1 MKMNIKLISTLMVIF
16 MISVPYTSSAE
27 DSEKTPTGSFTFG
40 GIYLYNEGFDGL
52 SGTSGTT
59 VDEDDATYYTVGFNV
74 SPSLALEGGVM
85 TSSEITSSMY
95 SGASGTLHGKSY
107 SVSQGCG
114 GCAAGGTGTVDLTA
128 EIKDSYLFGVKF
140 SASTSGNLGIY
151 AKAGMLFWDVAYTAS
166 NAQFTYNG
174 TAKSGRFLEVDGSDA
189 YIALGASYAIS
200 KNSSFAVDYLSSEI
214 HDSSIGGYSLSFQQS
229 F

>member
-1 MKMNIKLISTLMVIF
+1 MNSKLISTLMVIF
-16 MISVPYTSSAE
+16 MMSVPYTSSAA
-27 DSEKTPTGSFTFG
+27 DSDKTPKVSLTFG

-59 VDEDDATYYTVGFNV
+59 DDEDDVTYFTVGYNV

-95 SGASGTLHGKSY
+95 SSASGTLHGKSY
-107 SVSQGCG
+107 SVTQGCA
-114 GCAAGGTGTVDLTA
+114 GCAAGGSGTLNIKA
-128 EIKDSYLFGVKF
+128 EIDTSYLLGVKF
-140 SASTSGNLGIY
+140 SPSTKGALGVY

-166 NAQFTYNG
+166 NAQLTYDG

-189 YIALGASYAIS
+189 YIGLGVSYAIG
-200 KNSSFAVDYLSSEI
+200 KNSSFAIDYLSSEI
-214 HDSSIGGYSLSFQQS
+214 HDSSISGYSLSWIQS

>member
-1 MKMNIKLISTLMVIF
+1 MM
-16 MISVPYTSSAE
+16 SVPYTSSAE
-27 DSEKTPTGSFTFG
+27 DSEKNPTASFTFG
-40 GIYLYNEGFDGL
+40 GINLFNEGFDGL
-52 SGTSGTT
+52 AGPGRT
-59 VDEDDATYYTVGFNV
+59 VDDEDDATYFTVGFNV

-114 GCAAGGTGTVDLTA
+114 GCAAGGTGTVDLKA
-128 EIKDSYLFGVKF
+128 EIKDSYLLGVKF
-140 SASTSGNLGIY
+140 SPSTSGNLGFY

-166 NAQFTYNG
+166 NAQFIYDS
-174 TAKSGRFLEVDGSDA
+174 TAKSGRFLEVDGSNG
-189 YIALGASYAIS
+189 YVGLGMSYAIS
-200 KNSSFAVDYLSSEI
+200 KNSSFAFDYLSSEI
-214 HDSSIGGYSLSFQQS
+214 HDSDISGYSLSWTQS

>member
-1 MKMNIKLISTLMVIF
+1 MNIKFISTLMVIF
-16 MISVPYTSSAE
+16 MMTVPYTSSAA
-27 DSEKTPTGSFTFG
+27 DSDKTPKASFTFG

-59 VDEDDATYYTVGFNV
+59 NDEDDATYYTFGYNI

-107 SVSQGCG
+107 SVTQGCA
-114 GCAAGGTGTVDLTA
+114 GCAAGGSGTLN
-128 EIKDSYLFGVKF
+128 IKAAIDTSYLLGVKF
-140 SASTSGNLGIY
+140 SPSTKGALGVY
-151 AKAGMLFWDVAYTAS
+151 AKAGMLFWDVDYTATG
-166 NAQFTYNG
+166 AQLTYDG

-189 YIALGASYAIS
+189 YIGLGVSYAIN
-200 KNSSFAVDYLSSEI
+200 KNSSFAIDYLSSEI
-214 HDSSIGGYSLSFQQS
+214 HDSGISGYSLSWIQS